1 MSEML
6 KKMMQDARNWETI
19 EEGLWEGIEE
29 GLKEQ
34 LKNQPVQI
42 VAVKKADEHLK
53 GYIYDSLVFRYMKA
67 RDAEAELE
75 MKKECITY
83 DKAKSRA
90 ARDKMRFM
98 QILDEA
104 IGKHD

>member
-6 KKMMQDARNWETI
+6 KKMMQDARNWKT
-19 EEGLWEGIEE
+19 IEE

-34 LKNQPVQI
+34 VTQPIEI
-42 VAVKKADEHLK
+42 VAITKTNVHLK

-75 MKKECITY
+75 MKKEGITY
-83 DKAKSRA
+83 EKAKSRA
-90 ARDKMRFM
+90 DRDKMRFM
-98 QILDEA
+98 QILNEA
-104 IGKHD
+104 IGEHD